1 MDWVQSLDGNALI
14 VAYRRQV
21 DAIAASELEKAERR
35 LANGEDS
42 RVVMSGLCRALAN
55 KLVHHP
61 LTKIREAA
69 TEGRSEIIEVA
80 RELLSIQDDALS

>member
-1 MDWVQSLDGNALI
+1 MI
-14 VAYRRQV
+14 
-21 DAIAASELEKAERR
+21 
-35 LANGEDS
+35 
-42 RVVMSGLCRALAN
+42 GLCRALAN

-69 TEGRSEIIEVA
+69 TEGRTEIIEVA